1 MPSRQRGARRAAS
14 RSVCL
19 CLLLSAC
26 AGGETRIPIAIG
38 GMEFSVE
45 VARTDSERARGLM
58 HRKSL
63 GAREGM
69 LFVFDRDDHL
79 AFWMKNTSIPLSIA
93 FLSPEGRILEI
104 VDMEPFSEKT
114 VRSRLSSRF
123 ALEVNRGKFNEAG
136 VKEGDAVI
144 LPPDFQ

>member
-1 MPSRQRGARRAAS
+1 
-14 RSVCL
+14 
-19 CLLLSAC
+19 
-26 AGGETRIPIAIG
+26 
-38 GMEFSVE
+38 
-45 VARTDSERARGLM
+45 M

-104 VDMEPFSEKT
+104 VDMEPFSERT
-114 VRSRLSSRF
+114 IRSRLSSRF
-123 ALEVNRGKFNEAG
+123 AVEVNRGKFSEAG

-144 LPPDFQ
+144 LPPGFQ